1 MSVAV
6 TPTRQLPLHL
16 AAASEPGFGNFLP
29 GANAAALD
37 HLRRL
42 RPPAPPVY
50 LWGPAGSGK
59 SHLLQALAAAVRAQ
73 GGSVLRLGD
82 DWPPADG
89 PRLLLIDDCEL
100 LDAAGQAE
108 AFRAFV
114 EAATQ
119 GVQVAAAGRVPPVDL
134 SLREDLRTRLG
145 WGLVF
150 GLQPLTEAE
159 TRDALR
165 SEAAGRGIPLPDDLL
180 DHLMTRF
187 ARDLKHLMTLLDRL
201 DRYALARKRAV
212 TVTLLR
218 QMLQEGEAGSW

>member
-1 MSVAV
+1 VSVSA
-6 TPTRQLPLHL
+6 PSTRQLPLHL
-16 AAASEPGFGNFLP
+16 AAASQPGFGNFLP

-42 RPPAPPVY
+42 QPPAPPVY

-59 SHLLQALAAAVRAQ
+59 THLLQALAASVRAQ
-73 GGSVLRLGD
+73 GGSLMRLGD
-82 DWPPADG
+82 EWLTSSG

-114 EAATQ
+114 EAATH
-119 GVQVAAAGRVPPVDL
+119 GVQVAAAGRLPPVDL
-134 SLREDLRTRLG
+134 PLREDLRTRLG

-165 SEAAGRGIPLPDDLL
+165 AEAAGRGIHLADEVL

-187 ARDLKHLMTLLDRL
+187 ARDLKHLMSLLDRL
-201 DRYALARKRAV
+201 DRYALARKRPV
-212 TVTLLR
+212 TVPLLR
-218 QMLQEGEAGSW
+218 QMLQEAEAGPW